1 MGSHT
6 GSTNSPVCSVVN
18 WVIRSSL
25 SFVIDLSSEAVI
37 AGIRCSTA
45 PLASSTRAEKASRAS
60 LRSSFLTASCEGIL
74 TSYLVRVRIRVR
86 VRVRGRVGVRVRVR
100 VRVRLGFVAGGAYLS
115 RMVS

>member
-1 MGSHT
+1 M
-6 GSTNSPVCSVVN
+6 
-18 WVIRSSL
+18 

-86 VRVRGRVGVRVRVR
+86 VRGRVGVRVRVR
-100 VRVRLGFVAGGAYLS
+100 VRVRVGLRRGRRVLVEDG
-115 RMVS
+115 